1 MRRNIYSPPGEQDT
15 DFANEQDKKSSVTPA
30 KNSLFRHISLLISG
44 FLFLLASLF
53 IIITYLSSLHYYQ
66 ATTQRLNK
74 DVASHIAKFTSPF
87 RTGGLN
93 RKIADSVFYDA
104 MILSPSVEVY
114 FLDTTGKV
122 MYFHAPDSA
131 IKVWHIPLVPIKRYI
146 ASKGLVYIK
155 SPDPKAPGM
164 EKIFSA
170 AEVVSGEERLGYIY
184 VILGGNDYQTV
195 SRLLFGDHI
204 ITLALQAFG
213 VIFIVSLL
221 VSLLYLNRI
230 KKDLAKVTGVL
241 HAYRNGDYEARFK
254 TDTYKEFAPVAQSFN
269 QMADLLTSHIHRL
282 ETSDLERKDFL
293 ANISHDL
300 RTPLTVIKGYV
311 ETLQQEVANSRPD
324 PQRQTEIT
332 TLIYKRLERLE
343 MMIMQL
349 FELSKMEAVGFR
361 LSREPFNLAELLE
374 ETVTD
379 SQKAARRKNIHLY
392 SEGSNEMAWINA
404 DIALFERMIQNLVDN
419 AIRHTPENGRV
430 HVRLEKQFDN
440 HFLLTIG
447 NTGTALSPELL
458 RWINND
464 EAGTQHLSPARRG
477 LGLAIVKKIANLH
490 QYELRAGSAEDG
502 IHFSIK
508 LAEYLA

>member
-1 MRRNIYSPPGEQDT
+1 MI
-15 DFANEQDKKSSVTPA
+15 PA
-30 KNSLFRHISLLISG
+30 KNSLFRHISLLVSG
-44 FLFLLASLF
+44 FLFLLACLF

-87 RTGGLN
+87 RPGGLN
-93 RKIADSVFYDA
+93 RQIADSVFYDA

-114 FLDTTGKV
+114 FLDTTGRV
-122 MYFHAPDSA
+122 MYFHAPDST
-131 IKVWHIPLVPIKRYI
+131 IKIWHIPLEPIQHYI
-146 ASKGLVYIK
+146 AAKGLDYIK

-170 AEVVSGEERLGYIY
+170 AEVISDGQRLGYIY

-213 VIFIVSLL
+213 VVFILSL
-221 VSLLYLNRI
+221 VISLLYLGRI
-230 KKDLAKVTGVL
+230 KRNLSKVMSVL
-241 HAYRNGDYEARFK
+241 QAYRKGDYKARFK
-254 TDTYKEFAPVAQSFN
+254 ASTYNEFAPAAESFN
-269 QMADLLTSHIHRL
+269 QMADLLTYHIHRL

-300 RTPLTVIKGYV
+300 RTPLTVIRGYV
-311 ETLQQEVANSRPD
+311 ETLQQEAENSRPD
-324 PQRQTEIT
+324 PQRQAEIT

-349 FELSKMEAVGFR
+349 FELSKMEAVGFK

-374 ETVTD
+374 EAVTG
-379 SQKAARRKNIHLY
+379 SQRAAERKNIRLY
-392 SEGSNEMAWINA
+392 SEGAKEMAWVDA
-404 DIALFERMIQNLVDN
+404 DIALLERAIQNLVDN
-419 AIRHTPENGRV
+419 AIRHTPENGEI
-430 HVRLEKQFDN
+430 HVRLEKKTAGY
-440 HFLLTIG
+440 LLFTIR
-447 NTGTALSPELL
+447 NSGTPLAPELL
-458 RWINND
+458 QWINSN
-464 EAGTQHLSPARRG
+464 EAGTQHLNLARRG

-490 QYELRAGSAEDG
+490 EYTLNAESTASGNYFSLRLTAY
-502 IHFSIK
+502 K
-508 LAEYLA
+508 T